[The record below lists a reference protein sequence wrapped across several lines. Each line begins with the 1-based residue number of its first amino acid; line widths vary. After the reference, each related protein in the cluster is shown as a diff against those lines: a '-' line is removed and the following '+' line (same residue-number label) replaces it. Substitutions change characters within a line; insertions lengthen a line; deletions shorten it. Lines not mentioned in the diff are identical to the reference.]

1 MSQGLDFAGML
12 PDLEAAFQEVARTAL
27 GLPELT
33 ALAPLPTPYPPYQG
47 AYVGLVCGQGALQ
60 IGLAS
65 TEAGCQALAKGLM
78 GMAEGDPPLEAAEM
92 ADAVCEIVNIVAG
105 AFKGRVRERMGNL
118 TMGLPVFFR
127 GPAQPTGHTAVKVA
141 MLSAGAVTAALLI
154 VFPRTG
160 SEG

>member
-1 MSQGLDFAGML
+1 MSDGLDFAAML

-27 GLPELT
+27 GLADMEAKEHLD
-33 ALAPLPTPYPPYQG
+33 APYPESQG
-47 AYVGLVCGQGALQ
+47 AYLGLVATQGALQ

-65 TEAGCQALAKGLM
+65 NEPGCQALAKGLM
-78 GMAEGDPPLEAAEM
+78 GMSEADPPLEAAEM
-92 ADAVCEIVNIVAG
+92 ADAICEIVNIVAG

-141 MLSAGAVTAALLI
+141 RLSTGTITAALLI
-154 VFPRTG
+154 VFPRS
-160 SEG
+160 SEA